1 LTFWATYGRIRKID
15 KGEKM
20 ETCSSLLMVS
30 AVLFGAAIACVF
42 GFIGFIIID
51 WVKSSKE

>member
-1 LTFWATYGRIRKID
+1 
-15 KGEKM
+15 M